1 HGRERP
7 PPELLPDAVAVRIR
21 GIVSLADHLGRGA
34 REQDVALDADV
45 DLERLGGE
53 VREARERAL
62 PAERL
67 HYEIRVDAA
76 DARRVDLAPG
86 RRAEH
91 AEVDALADQPGLP
104 GGAAARGGAQEVGAL
119 LLELAGHLVRQ
130 RLDDAEAHQGGW
142 VALVTA
148 RRVLAVA
155 VEERVVGLGAGAI
168 RTAEPVARGTRDG
181 FRAAEQPAVHATERP
196 GRRLGRLT
204 TAETV
209 GKVVLVLEEQ
219 LPEIRELRQT
229 DLARC
234 YPLRIELGVPRPH
247 EEARLRGLPH
257 AELLPSSGPPLRLA
271 RRLQAERLGA
281 SRRGAIRAPRRD
293 VLARRAPAPGDRESH
308 AAEGRRARRRSARH
322 GTESLGSR
330 AREGR
335 STRML

>member
-142 VALVTA
+142 VAVA
-148 RRVLAVA
+148 RWRGWVA
-155 VEERVVGLGAGAI
+155 AAGEARLRAPGAGPLGPPERVAG
-168 RTAEPVARGTRDG
+168 GTGDG
-181 FRAAEQPAVHATERP
+181 SRAANQPAVPATERP

-229 DLARC
+229 DLAGC
-234 YPLRIELGVPRPH
+234 YPLRIELGVHRAH

-257 AELLPSSGPPLRLA
+257 AELLPSSGAPL
-271 RRLQAERLGA
+271 
-281 SRRGAIRAPRRD
+281 P
-293 VLARRAPAPGDRESH
+293 
-308 AAEGRRARRRSARH
+308 
-322 GTESLGSR
+322 
-330 AREGR
+330 
-335 STRML
+335 